1 MIRSQKLKVK
11 SQNYKRNLFI
21 WFLLVSFYLLA
32 FISCENDIKKVTSSS
47 VLDETP
53 VQWLKDAE
61 LIYSDSGKVQMMLKA
76 PLINRYNGENPY
88 NEFPK
93 GLIAYFYDENG
104 IVKSYLTANY
114 AIHYEKKRI
123 MEAKNN
129 VVFVNEEHKEQLNTE
144 HLVWDEK
151 KAIIFSDQFVKITTK
166 DEILLGEGFESDETF
181 NKWVIKKPKGSFPVK
196 INH

>member
-1 MIRSQKLKVK
+1 M
-11 SQNYKRNLFI
+11 
-21 WFLLVSFYLLA
+21 LLILVPDTSS
-32 FISCENDIKKVTSSS
+32 SCENDIKKVTLSSA
-47 VLDETP
+47 LEETP

-61 LIYSDSGKVQMMLKA
+61 LIYSDSAKVQMLLKA

-93 GLIAYFYDENG
+93 GLKAYFYDDNG
-104 IVKSYLTANY
+104 VVKSYLTANY
-114 AIHYEKKRI
+114 AIHYEKKKI

-151 KAIIFSDQFVKITTK
+151 KALF
-166 DEILLGEGFESDETF
+166 ILTSL
-181 NKWVIKKPKGSFPVK
+181 
-196 INH
+196 